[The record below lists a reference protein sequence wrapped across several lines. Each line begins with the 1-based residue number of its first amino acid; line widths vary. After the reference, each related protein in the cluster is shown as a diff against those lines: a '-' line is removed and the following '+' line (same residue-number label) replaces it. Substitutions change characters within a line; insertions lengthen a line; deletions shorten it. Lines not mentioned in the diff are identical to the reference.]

1 MKLRLQK
8 QIFRWCVT
16 VAACQGARSWVRDSS
31 SFVQQTSESLLGLLC
46 AALWGRVQR
55 VQKIRWTT
63 LTSSDKGWL
72 GELFEKNFEENDVSF
87 SIYIYIYIY
96 IYLYTHTHTWRL
108 TVNVN
113 HLSSSW
119 GKKFLLLW
127 WWDSVPLTA
136 WLGSVRWGR
145 VRAAELS
152 ALPESC
158 KALWFSI

>member
-1 MKLRLQK
+1 MHDILYALPYLLYIYVKETYTEHSYYSTQLQMGSPFLSIWDLNHRNK
-8 QIFRWCVT
+8 SNSKYF
-16 VAACQGARSWVRDSS
+16 SS
-31 SFVQQTSESLLGLLC
+31 SISCHYNL
-46 AALWGRVQR
+46 
-55 VQKIRWTT
+55 T
-63 LTSSDKGWL
+63 LI
-72 GELFEKNFEENDVSF
+72 
-87 SIYIYIYIY
+87 IYIYI
-96 IYLYTHTHTWRL
+96 YTHTHTWRL

-113 HLSSSW
+113 HLSSPW